1 MEDHQSCGRN
11 ISSKVLLGIGRLNKS
26 LDALNAAASIPMMVA
41 LEKVIIVDD
50 RIYVAIVDY
59 PDVLASG

>member
-1 MEDHQSCGRN
+1 
-11 ISSKVLLGIGRLNKS
+11 
-26 LDALNAAASIPMMVA
+26 MMVA